1 MTNRLDTPVTGPTA
15 WRRADIDAD
24 KHWIYRLTKSDIDA
38 LETAAGAILERGLS
52 PMDFEQKDFPLRQ
65 LTDRLAPLIDQVE
78 NGRGF
83 ILIRGLP
90 IDRYD
95 RSLIETIYWGLGCHF
110 GLPISQNAKGQRLA
124 EVKDRGHDYAE
135 TNARGYTTR
144 AKLLPHVDT
153 SDMTALLCLNPAKSG
168 GLSSLAS
175 AAAIFNE
182 ILADHPEYLDI
193 LFRGFHHDLRG
204 EGVTGHIDEVTNH
217 RIPVYSHFADRLSCS
232 FNYKIIETAGEK
244 MGSPLNAEER
254 AALEY
259 ILNMAEHPDIRFDM
273 ALRRGDIQ
281 LINNYTLL
289 HYRSAY
295 TDHDDPALQRNMLRL
310 WVNFHDGRPL
320 EPEFADRYNTGARG
334 GVAIG
339 HGNGY
344 AI

>member
-1 MTNRLDTPVTGPTA
+1 LDTPVTGPTA
-15 WRRADIDAD
+15 WRRADVETDRQ
-24 KHWIYRLTKSDIDA
+24 WIYQLTASDIDG
-38 LETAAGAILERGLS
+38 LETAAGAVLERGLS
-52 PMDFEQKDFPLRQ
+52 PMDFEQKDFPLPN
-65 LTDRLAPLIDQVE
+65 LTDRLGPLIDRVE

-90 IDRYD
+90 IDCYD
-95 RSLIETIYWGLGCHF
+95 RPLIETIYWGLGCHF

-124 EVKDRGHDYAE
+124 EVKDRGHDYTE

-153 SDMTALLCLNPAKSG
+153 SDMTALLCMNPAKSG
-168 GLSSLAS
+168 GLSSVVS
-175 AAAIFNE
+175 SAAIFNE
-182 ILADHPEYLDI
+182 ILARHPEYLDT

-217 RIPVYSHFADRLSCS
+217 RIPVFSHFDGRLSCS
-232 FNYKIIETAGEK
+232 FNYKITESAAEK
-244 MGSPLNAEER
+244 MGSPLTGKER
-254 AALEY
+254 AALEF
-259 ILNMAEHPDIRFDM
+259 ILDMAEHPDFRFDM
-273 ALRRGDIQ
+273 ALQRGDIQ

-295 TDHDDPALQRNMLRL
+295 VDHDDPALQRNMLRL

-320 EPEFADRYNTGARG
+320 EPAFADRYNTGARG
-334 GVAIG
+334 GVAVG
-339 HGNGY
+339 QGNGY